1 MKILIDVGGSGVK
14 IKRYLQGRLQP
25 ATQRFKPTTFDE
37 FCDAISQVAK
47 EGKKS
52 AVEGIAISLA
62 GEYDYANEEVTRC
75 CSYPFLVG
83 KLRNRLASRFK
94 CRVRIVNDGD
104 AHVLALKNSYKERHL
119 DLGSAV
125 NFALGTGVA
134 FGILDQKGKLLH
146 SCRGYNWEVGNWQC
160 DSRAPNKDLWW
171 ALGSN
176 GLSDLEDRLGR
187 PQAYRTFGARL
198 CYFLGHNFV
207 PVFRPKVIG
216 LSGGIVTG
224 HISDIKAGFEDEC
237 NARGFRGEWGSLR
250 DIVINWSWDEDFV
263 MLGLEKLIKRI
274 LIGRLSDYL
283 RGVIGR
289 LSDYI
294 FTRLSELKREPV
306 DDAPFGS
313 PGEGEDW
320 VTRIK
325 LADGS
330 TIVLDRTECVA
341 NNLDIMEDHVDK
353 SYSNELIVKLLRL
366 RRASGSFT
374 EEAAIEEF
382 NSPWGDIEAWAAWRI
397 LCRRCGGENEARE
410 LVFPKHEGGTTA

>member
-14 IKRYLQGRLQP
+14 IKRYSQGRLQP
-25 ATQRFKPTTFDE
+25 ETQRFKPTTFDE

-47 EGKKS
+47 EGESSTDS

-83 KLRNRLASRFK
+83 KLRNRLAGRFK

-104 AHVLALKNSYKERHL
+104 AHVLALENRYKEQYRG
-119 DLGSAV
+119 LGLNRAVKLRSAV

-134 FGILDQKGKLLH
+134 FGILDQNGNLLH

-176 GLSDLEDRLGR
+176 GLRDLEDRLGS

-216 LSGGIVTG
+216 LSGGIVAG
-224 HISDIKAGFEDEC
+224 HFLDIMAGFQDEC
-237 NARGFRGEWGSLR
+237 DARGFRGEHGSLR
-250 DIVINWSWDEDFV
+250 DIVINWSDDENFV
-263 MLGLEKLIKRI
+263 MLGLEKLVK
-274 LIGRLSDYL
+274 GRL
-283 RGVIGR
+283 IGR

-294 FTRLSELKREPV
+294 FRRFRK
-306 DDAPFGS
+306 
-313 PGEGEDW
+313 
-320 VTRIK
+320 
-325 LADGS
+325 
-330 TIVLDRTECVA
+330 
-341 NNLDIMEDHVDK
+341 HV
-353 SYSNELIVKLLRL
+353 
-366 RRASGSFT
+366 
-374 EEAAIEEF
+374 
-382 NSPWGDIEAWAAWRI
+382 
-397 LCRRCGGENEARE
+397 
-410 LVFPKHEGGTTA
+410 

>member
-1 MKILIDVGGSGVK
+1 MKILIDIGGSGVK
-14 IKRYLQGRLQP
+14 IKRCSQGRLHP
-25 ATQRFKPTTFDE
+25 ETQRFKPTTFDE
-37 FCDAISQVAK
+37 FCVAISQVAK

-52 AVEGIAISLA
+52 AVEGVAISLA

-104 AHVLALKNSYKERHL
+104 AHVLALKNRYKE
-119 DLGSAV
+119 DIGLGGVKLRSAV

-134 FGILDQKGKLLH
+134 FGILDQKGNLLH

-176 GLSDLEDRLGR
+176 GLSDLEDRLGS

-216 LSGGIVTG
+216 LSGGIVVG
-224 HISDIKAGFEDEC
+224 HSSEIIVGFQDEC
-237 NARGFRGEWGSLR
+237 KARGFRGEQGPLR
-250 DIVINWSWDEDFV
+250 DVVVNWSCDEDFV
-263 MLGLEKLIKRI
+263 MLGLEKLVKGS
-274 LIGRLSDYL
+274 L
-283 RGVIGR
+283 IGR

-294 FTRLSELKREPV
+294 FRRFRK
-306 DDAPFGS
+306 
-313 PGEGEDW
+313 
-320 VTRIK
+320 
-325 LADGS
+325 
-330 TIVLDRTECVA
+330 
-341 NNLDIMEDHVDK
+341 HV
-353 SYSNELIVKLLRL
+353 
-366 RRASGSFT
+366 
-374 EEAAIEEF
+374 
-382 NSPWGDIEAWAAWRI
+382 
-397 LCRRCGGENEARE
+397 
-410 LVFPKHEGGTTA
+410 